1 VARREVA
8 SRRLLAADTNVLVS
22 GLGWGCPPGVLVDA
36 GLDGRIRLVSS
47 PPLLDE
53 LGRVLRYPRLAQ
65 HLPVDPNQILRLI
78 AAAALIVHP
87 TRHIVAVSRDLADNR
102 VLEAAV
108 MAPADAVATGNT
120 RDLRVLDEF
129 EGIPIRTPA
138 ELVAE
143 CEFEPP
149 APRQPEAVAERRAAI
164 AEMVRETEEL
174 GLYED
179 PEDS

>member
-1 VARREVA
+1 MGRSTWRARRRGA
-8 SRRLLAADTNVLVS
+8 
-22 GLGWGCPPGVLVDA
+22 GWSHPPREQPA
-36 GLDGRIRLVSS
+36 
-47 PPLLDE
+47 LLDE

-65 HLPVDPNQILRLI
+65 HLPVDPDQILRLI
-78 AAAALIVHP
+78 AAAALVVHP
-87 TRHIVAVSRDLADNR
+87 TRHIVAVSRDPADNR

-108 MAPADAVATGNT
+108 TAPAAAVATGNI

-138 ELVAE
+138 ELVTE
-143 CEFEPP
+143 WDLEPP
-149 APRQPEAVAERRAAI
+149 LPQLEAVEERRAAI

-179 PEDS
+179 SEDS